1 MAAAL
6 ADGSKPG
13 GWLWGGGSPQPADAG
28 LGPGRQ
34 LGGALPSGLSA
45 VPGVQAAAA
54 FGTGAVAAAAKP
66 WWLHPCPRKKEQDG
80 RGEGH
85 MMPLRGI
92 PIGSLQAPAPAVPLP
107 PAPAVPQP
115 PAPAVPQPP
124 RAQLHAAVMDPAA
137 AQQLPD
143 LPATRSLEEAFDALL
158 DLVEQVGW
166 GLLGVN
172 CLQGHLQLPGP
183 PGAPASD

>member
-115 PAPAVPQPP
+115 P